1 MSYYVYIL
9 ASRKYG
15 TLYVGVT
22 NNLARRVYEH
32 KEEMYRDSFTAK
44 YNVKILVY
52 YEEHQDVWVAI
63 YREKLIKRWNR
74 QWKINH
80 IKKINPE
87 WKDLHYEV

>member
-32 KEEMYRDSFTAK
+32 KEAINKDSFTAK
-44 YNVKILVY
+44 YNIKTLVY
-52 YEEHQDVWVAI
+52 SEEHQDVREAI
-63 YREKLIKRWNR
+63 YREKLIKQWIR

-80 IKKINPE
+80 IEEMNPE
-87 WKDLHYEV
+87 WEDLY